1 MLQKP
6 LLFILYLVLLSFPS
20 LSYSLSPSFSW
31 WASMLR
37 KITIVTTIGITTT
50 NIVELGTQTMFVT
63 SSQVRWGS
71 LFLLLVLVVFIFAHQ
86 VYE

>member
-1 MLQKP
+1 MLG
-6 LLFILYLVLLSFPS
+6 
-20 LSYSLSPSFSW
+20 
-31 WASMLR
+31 

-50 NIVELGTQTMFVT
+50 KIVELGTQTMFVT

-71 LFLLLVLVVFIFAHQ
+71 LFLLLVLVVFIFAYE